1 MKLGYLF
8 LFGAIL
14 LLMQSCEIYFFP
26 CVSEKHPDQIETK
39 LMPVKT
45 GNKWSYTI
53 SYYEKGKVAST
64 KEMTLEIAGL
74 DSVYYKDT
82 DLHKH
87 GLLIYRFKTNG
98 RMNTRYGYLKCDDGV
113 AYVKEYGY
121 SPRELESGRTYPNEI
136 HAGWKDPRDNEIE
149 WSGTEKVTVP
159 AGTFEC
165 WACEYYDKED
175 PKILIREYY
184 SKGVG
189 LVKSQFMNWKRTIQS
204 TNELT
209 SYSVN

>member
-1 MKLGYLF
+1 MKLGY
-8 LFGAIL
+8 IL
-14 LLMQSCEIYFFP
+14 LICVIFIFMQSCEIYFYP
-26 CVSEKHPDQIETK
+26 CVSDKHPDLIETK

-45 GNKWSYTI
+45 GNKWSYTV
-53 SYYEKGKVAST
+53 SYYEKGKVVST
-64 KEMTLEIAGL
+64 NEMTLEIAGL

-87 GLLIYRFKTNG
+87 NLLIYRIKTDG

-113 AYVKEYGY
+113 AFVKEYGY
-121 SPRELESGRTYPNEI
+121 SPKELEEGRTLPNDVT
-136 HAGWKDPRDNEIE
+136 AGWVDPRDKDIQ
-149 WSGTEKVTVP
+149 WSGPETVTVP

-165 WACEYYDKED
+165 WACEFYDKKD
-175 PKILIREYY
+175 PKILTREYY

-189 LVKSQFMNWKRTIQS
+189 LVKTQFMNWKRTIQS
-204 TNELT
+204 TNVLT